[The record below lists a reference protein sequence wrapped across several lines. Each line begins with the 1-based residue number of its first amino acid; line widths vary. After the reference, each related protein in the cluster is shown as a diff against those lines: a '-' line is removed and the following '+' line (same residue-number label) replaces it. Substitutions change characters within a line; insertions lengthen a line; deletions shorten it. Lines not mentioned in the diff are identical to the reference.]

1 MSELSNPTQRILS
14 FSAKL
19 FAALLVA
26 AIFIFIFPDITH
38 HLILVIGAGMVFYSL
53 HILKRYGDFQSWTL
67 EKARIETIREVTD
80 EQAEG
85 SSGTLTYFYPE
96 IKYHYTVNDKTYN
109 SKTVSLEKQNI
120 WCAESNIWGE
130 SLAEN
135 EKWWSALKVGYELSV
150 YINPKNPENSVL
162 IRNLRSSRRSHHL
175 AILSGGILICFLW
188 LLVALLK
195 F

>member
-19 FAALLVA
+19 FATLLVA
-26 AIFIFIFPDITH
+26 ALFIFMFPEIAH

-53 HILKRYGDFQSWTL
+53 RILKRYGELQSWTL
-67 EKARIETIREVTD
+67 EKAMIETIREVTD

-85 SSGTLTYFYPE
+85 SSVTLTYFYPE
-96 IKYHYTVNDKTYN
+96 IKYHYMVNDKTYN

-130 SLAEN
+130 SLTEN
-135 EKWWSALKVGYELSV
+135 EKWWSALKVGYELSA
-150 YINPKNPENSVL
+150 YINPKNPEDSVL
-162 IRNLRSSRRSHHL
+162 IRNLRNSRRSHHL

-188 LLVALLK
+188 LLVVLLK